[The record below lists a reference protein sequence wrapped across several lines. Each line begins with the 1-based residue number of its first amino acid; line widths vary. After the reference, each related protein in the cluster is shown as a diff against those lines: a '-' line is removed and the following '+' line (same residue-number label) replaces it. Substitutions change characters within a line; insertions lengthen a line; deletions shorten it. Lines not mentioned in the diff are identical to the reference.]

1 VSVGHLFERPITLTE
16 SDVSSG
22 PDACRLPVAF
32 TLTLGIFSATV
43 TGEPSSA
50 KETSPSRNAYVV
62 AKNAFVI
69 LAKNSLGIGRLA
81 SREEVDESSVPLAN
95 LKAHVVTCRWK
106 NWMCDRYSVV
116 YGSDEDK
123 AQFSK

>member
-1 VSVGHLFERPITLTE
+1 VL
-16 SDVSSG
+16 SG
-22 PDACRLPVAF
+22 SDACRLPVVSK
-32 TLTLGIFSATV
+32 LTLGIFSAVV

-50 KETSPSRNAYVV
+50 KELSPSKNAYV
-62 AKNAFVI
+62 ASKNAFVI

-81 SREEVDESSVPLAN
+81 SREEVDEGSAPLAN
-95 LKAHVVTCRWK
+95 LNAHVVTCRWK

-116 YGSDEDK
+116 NGSDKDK